1 MRRLTQLDY
10 KEMAA
15 TVHAE
20 GERSVKTFVR
30 YLLMYMGSQRLL
42 EECAD
47 MLLEELENRAMLEEG

>member
-15 TVHAE
+15 AFHAE
-20 GERSVKTFVR
+20 GERSVKMFVR

-47 MLLEELENRAMLEEG
+47 MLLEELENRAMLEDC

>member
-1 MRRLTQLDY
+1 
-10 KEMAA
+10 MAA

-20 GERSVKTFVR
+20 GEHSVKIFVR

-47 MLLEELENRAMLEEG
+47 MLLEELENRAMLEDC